1 MKICYFTAT
10 GNCLYVAKRIG
21 GELLSIPQ
29 LMRSGELEIS
39 DDVVG
44 IISPIYAGEMP
55 GMVRDFIG
63 KIKICADYVFY
74 IYTYG
79 MSESVARPNAIAACQ
94 KAELKLDYINAVKMV
109 DNYLPGFEAQD
120 QIDTAG
126 KKDIEGQLDRVC
138 LDIAERKKNVT
149 GIGVLQKIGM
159 NQYPEESRMK
169 SNINEDLVASIIEI
183 TGLKQ
188 KEAEIRI
195 LYYTYAVMCSQ
206 VYLEKFRG
214 VLYTPNQSDARARIP
229 FVADKQ
235 TFLRLS
241 AYGKK

>member
-44 IISPIYAGEMP
+44 IISPVYAGEMP

-149 GIGVLQKIGM
+149 GIGVLQKIG
-159 NQYPEESRMK
+159 
-169 SNINEDLVASIIEI
+169 IA
-183 TGLKQ
+183 
-188 KEAEIRI
+188 
-195 LYYTYAVMCSQ
+195 AV
-206 VYLEKFRG
+206 RG
-214 VLYTPNQSDARARIP
+214 TMGRVIFKNDAA
-229 FVADKQ
+229 
-235 TFLRLS
+235 
-241 AYGKK
+241 